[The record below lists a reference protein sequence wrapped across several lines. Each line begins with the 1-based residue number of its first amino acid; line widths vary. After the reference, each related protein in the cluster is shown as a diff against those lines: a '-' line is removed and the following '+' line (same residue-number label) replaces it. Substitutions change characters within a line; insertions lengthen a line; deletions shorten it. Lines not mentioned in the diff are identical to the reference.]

1 MLLVVDERIP
11 DRPSR
16 AAADGIVHAQSDFW
30 QRRSHD
36 PRETRLQIRSSGRED
51 DNSYPN
57 SLRPVPW
64 TSFQTSP
71 ISRSMFPWKIHA
83 GYKLRQALWMLR
95 CHSSIPEAWIS
106 RVCEDPIPH
115 SWGRILPRLSNDLAR
130 IPSGVQLNIGA
141 GGSRLMDTRLP
152 LPS

>member
-36 PRETRLQIRSSGRED
+36 PSETRLQIRSSGRED

-57 SLRPVPW
+57 SPDLECTATGALDFLSDEPNFPIHVP
-64 TSFQTSP
+64 
-71 ISRSMFPWKIHA
+71 M
-83 GYKLRQALWMLR
+83 
-95 CHSSIPEAWIS
+95 EN
-106 RVCEDPIPH
+106 
-115 SWGRILPRLSNDLAR
+115 PR
-130 IPSGVQLNIGA
+130 
-141 GGSRLMDTRLP
+141 RL
-152 LPS
+152 